1 MMGGSWG
8 WPAAAA
14 ALVPLL
20 AGQSSGVSQRTP
32 PPTILRAGALVDVVQ
47 GRTVPDAT
55 IVVADGL
62 ISYAGPSVGAPAKLP
77 PGALEISLPRLTL
90 TPGFIDAHV
99 HLTLGGVA
107 TDNARATLEAGFTTV
122 LDLGAVDGAVF
133 ALRRDI
139 DAGQVIGPRV
149 LAAGR
154 WIGISGGTCD
164 FNGIGVR
171 GAAAFRER
179 VNEEIRRGADI
190 IKVCVSGWL
199 SQARSDPQK
208 YEISDEELTAAISEA
223 HARGRRVAVH
233 AISTAGIGKAVEMGA
248 DLVVHGGFVDA
259 ATVRRMKDRKI
270 YLLPTL
276 FSFVRSQPEPD
287 VTALR
292 AHLREAVA
300 AGLPVAFGTDAGV
313 IRHGNN
319 GREFPALQELGLSPI
334 DLLRTATTHA
344 AAAVGL
350 ESSIGVLSSGRS
362 ADIVG
367 LEGDPLRDPS
377 SLQRVTF
384 VMHRGVVVKR

>member
-1 MMGGSWG
+1 MTMRWRV
-8 WPAAAA
+8 ALA
-14 ALVPLL
+14 ALVPLMVAHL
-20 AGQSSGVSQRTP
+20 SGALQSADRV
-32 PPTILRAGALVDVVQ
+32 TILRAGALVDVVQ
-47 GRTVPDAT
+47 GRTIPDAT
-55 IVVADGL
+55 IVVEGER
-62 ISYAGPSVGAPAKLP
+62 ITYAGPRAGAPEKMP
-77 PGALEISLPRLTL
+77 PGADEISLPRLTL

-99 HLTLGGVA
+99 HLTLGGA
-107 TDNARATLEAGFTTV
+107 AADNARVTLEAGFTTV

-133 ALRRDI
+133 MLRQEI
-139 DAGQVIGPRV
+139 NAGRVMGPRV

-154 WIGISGGTCD
+154 WIGVSGGTCD
-164 FNGIGVR
+164 FSGIGVR

-179 VNEEIRRGADI
+179 VDEEIDRGADI
-190 IKVCVSGWL
+190 IKVCVSAWL

-208 YEISDEELTAAISEA
+208 YEISDEELKAAITQA

-233 AISTAGIGKAVEMGA
+233 AISAGGIGKAIEMGA

-259 ATVRRMKDRKI
+259 ATVRRMKERKV

-300 AGLPVAFGTDAGV
+300 AGLPIAFGTDAGV

-319 GREFPALQELGLSPI
+319 GREFQPLLELGLSPI
-334 DLLRTATTHA
+334 DVLRAATSHA

-350 ESSIGVLSSGRS
+350 ETSIGALAPGRS

-367 LEGDPLRDPS
+367 LDGDPVRDPS
-377 SLQRVTF
+377 ALQRVAF
-384 VMHRGVVVKR
+384 VMQRGRLIKR